1 MKVMIIEDDQAIREM
16 LGESLEKWNYDVVML
31 NTFENILEDY
41 LNAQPNILLLDINL
55 PLFDGFYW
63 CNKIREVSKV
73 PIIFISSRDSTM
85 DMIMAMNMGGDDFI
99 QKPFD
104 TEVLIAK
111 INALLRRSYSYS
123 DTQSNVIEHN
133 ELILNLNDWV
143 ISCRDEK
150 AELTKTEFII
160 LHLLMKHT
168 GRIVSRNKIMR
179 TLWKNEH
186 FIDDN
191 TLSVNIT
198 RLRKKLSQLGKEN
211 FITTKKGEGYLIK

>member
-85 DMIMAMNMGGDDFI
+85 DMIMAMNMGGCDFI

-111 INALLRRSYSYS
+111 INSLLRRSYSYT

-160 LHLLMKHT
+160 LRLLMKHT
-168 GRIVSRNKIMR
+168 GRI
-179 TLWKNEH
+179 
-186 FIDDN
+186 
-191 TLSVNIT
+191 
-198 RLRKKLSQLGKEN
+198 
-211 FITTKKGEGYLIK
+211 